1 MFLYNHRSVIKIS
14 QFNTDTEL
22 ISIPYFMNRPHNFI
36 AVPPGPGPGSPGT
49 HVAFRVM
56 SVLESGPALHCL
68 SSPSRVRVQAA
79 YLGERP
85 SLWVCLGFLMV
96 ASTFAFGAQSQ
107 ECCVLAFCADC
118 PLCSLHCVE
127 GLA

>member
-1 MFLYNHRSVIKIS
+1 MFLYNHCSVIKIS

-68 SSPSRVRVQAA
+68 SSPSRVKSSGRLSWGTTLP
-79 YLGERP
+79 LGLSGLP
-85 SLWVCLGFLMV
+85 HGHIHVCVWGTVTGML
-96 ASTFAFGAQSQ
+96 
-107 ECCVLAFCADC
+107 C
-118 PLCSLHCVE
+118 PGLLC
-127 GLA
+127 